1 MADHYGSPEIDL
13 SGLCVL
19 IVDDSFAAAL
29 GVKRLLEAWGA
40 DILGPAATIAEAEHM
55 VSERNPD
62 VAIVDITLRGGE
74 QSHSLID
81 RLCDKGV
88 RVVVATGDA
97 DVSLPLGRAAAI
109 LQKPLREHS
118 LLASLRPG
126 PAPDETGSVSD

>member
-1 MADHYGSPEIDL
+1 LFLDNAVAGTNGRAGAGTRRTISINGSDCEERGMADHYGSPEIDL

-74 QSHSLID
+74 QSH
-81 RLCDKGV
+81 
-88 RVVVATGDA
+88 A
-97 DVSLPLGRAAAI
+97 
-109 LQKPLREHS
+109 
-118 LLASLRPG
+118 
-126 PAPDETGSVSD
+126 